1 MFAKISNFIERISE
15 WFLWRSIKKKL
26 RPFVKVRKV
35 LQPNEVP
42 SYMRII
48 IRSLQTGEYSGIILL
63 SNNKRIY
70 NYIQRTL
77 GDTNTVFFR
86 EPFTFNPDKLFDKIK
101 EYATPLHVDYAVTG
115 YENDSPFYILAVPND
130 RKPTDRLNKDRRDCH
145 QKPLNKR
152 PKNHNKH
159 NKE

>member
-1 MFAKISNFIERISE
+1 MFTKISNFIERISE

-42 SYMRII
+42 GYMHLIL
-48 IRSLQTGEYSGIILL
+48 RSLQNREYSGIILL

-70 NYIQRTL
+70 NYIKKTL

-86 EPFTFNPDKLFDKIK
+86 EPFTFDPDKLFAKIK
-101 EYATPLHVDYAVTG
+101 ENANPLHVDYAVTG

-130 RKPTDRLNKDRRDCH
+130 RLNYDRRDCH
-145 QKPLNKR
+145 KKPLNR
-152 PKNHNKH
+152 RTKNHNKH

>member
-1 MFAKISNFIERISE
+1 MFTKISNFIERISE

-42 SYMRII
+42 SYMHLIL
-48 IRSLQTGEYSGIILL
+48 RSLQNREYSGIILL

-70 NYIQRTL
+70 NYIKRTL

-86 EPFTFNPDKLFDKIK
+86 EPFTFDPDKLFAKIK
-101 EYATPLHVDYAVTG
+101 ENANPLHVDYAVTG

-130 RKPTDRLNKDRRDCH
+130 RLNQDRRDCH
-145 QKPLNKR
+145 KKPLNKR
-152 PKNHNKH
+152 TKNHNKH

>member
-1 MFAKISNFIERISE
+1 MFTKISNFIERISE

-42 SYMRII
+42 GYMRLIL
-48 IRSLQTGEYSGIILL
+48 RSLQNREYSGIILL

-70 NYIQRTL
+70 NYIKRTL

-86 EPFTFNPDKLFDKIK
+86 EPFTFDPDKLFAKIK
-101 EYATPLHVDYAVTG
+101 ENANPLHVDYAVTG

-130 RKPTDRLNKDRRDCH
+130 RLNYDQRDCH
-145 QKPLNKR
+145 KKPLHR
-152 PKNHNKH
+152 RTKNHNKH

>member
-1 MFAKISNFIERISE
+1 MFTKISNFIDRISE

-42 SYMRII
+42 SYMHLIL
-48 IRSLQTGEYSGIILL
+48 RSLQNREYSGIILL

-70 NYIQRTL
+70 NYIKRTL

-86 EPFTFNPDKLFDKIK
+86 EPFTFDPDKLFAKIK
-101 EYATPLHVDYAVTG
+101 ENANPLHVDHAVTG

-130 RKPTDRLNKDRRDCH
+130 KLNYDRRDCH
-145 QKPLNKR
+145 KKPLNKR
-152 PKNHNKH
+152 TKNHNKH